1 MKNYRVLIVFV
12 EHICKLILEIK
23 IIWTKKLI
31 YCNINWN
38 TLIINNEKN
47 IDFNISD
54 LIYKKIVSVKIN

>member
-1 MKNYRVLIVFV
+1 MN
-12 EHICKLILEIK
+12 
-23 IIWTKKLI
+23 KKVD